1 MFFFSFNRVIFGI
14 FTDQNVLNPDTKR
27 NRFNLMIIIM
37 KNLRRMEL
45 LASIGEKYPN
55 EKKAK
60 ITKAPFLTRYR
71 YRTETRL

>member
-1 MFFFSFNRVIFGI
+1 MFFFSFNWVIFGI
-14 FTDQNVLNPDTKR
+14 FTDWNVLNLDTKR
-27 NRFNLMIIIM
+27 DRFNLMIIIM

-60 ITKAPFLTRYR
+60 NNKSSIFD
-71 YRTETRL
+71 

>member
-1 MFFFSFNRVIFGI
+1 
-14 FTDQNVLNPDTKR
+14 
-27 NRFNLMIIIM
+27 MIIIM

-71 YRTETRL
+71 YRTETML